1 MTSRMVAVGRWKGVA
16 WRACEA
22 AHTAVSM
29 SACLPA
35 CPCLRVCVNVPVS
48 LYVRLSA
55 CQVTAEGRWQLAKR
69 GNRGIIV
76 LDIRVLL
83 IVLYVSV
90 M

>member
-55 CQVTAEGRWQLAKR
+55 CQVTEGRWQLAKR
-69 GNRGIIV
+69 GNMLFQPVVFFSGIV
-76 LDIRVLL
+76 LLDAF
-83 IVLYVSV
+83 
-90 M
+90 